1 MEYVI
6 QKLLENVIKRS
17 LFHRTSIEA
26 YVQVVC
32 DDGSLLSTIIN
43 SVMLALDDSEI
54 PISNKFASVCLLLSP
69 KGDILPDPCKEEEEE
84 SVWFTTLYDSRF
96 SEVLQSCITRKVKL

>member
-17 LFHRTSIEA
+17 LFPRTSIEA

-54 PISNKFASVCLLLSP
+54 PISNKFASVCLLL
-69 KGDILPDPCKEEEEE
+69 
-84 SVWFTTLYDSRF
+84 R
-96 SEVLQSCITRKVKL
+96 